1 MSTDMTFAFS
11 QLPFDIFHDVA
22 SRLDH
27 FSLDRLAKTAKSS
40 RRLLQTENTV
50 KAVMQVYLRYCL
62 WVQLALSPLEP
73 GPGPRQTLARIVDSQ
88 SALQQASPY
97 SVCILA
103 YTPNFIYS
111 MGVLCYT
118 TSDFTLRILNFND
131 RRDTEQVFG
140 REFFTGQVCIANR
153 EQATIDLESLKTMWV
168 ESYADG
174 IVVLQCSVGV
184 NFTRYILAVD
194 IKKTSNPP
202 RPRIRL
208 CVSTKGPC
216 TNKLFV
222 RNNERFMVLGTN
234 WGRETNETWFLEVYD
249 LETSQQVN
257 GEPLLLSD
265 CGSRIGSTVSFT
277 IYKDQFYAVTNQLSG
292 EWTSYYGIITF
303 SLRLGDPDPELT
315 NHLIWRR
322 EHMDGPIDDTWT
334 DLSFQIDY
342 STGELLVVE
351 GRKEWGPE
359 GGPLIRTYHTTPI
372 RRADLV
378 PSNEIDNSRRV
389 PAGRYIHAE
398 FRDDGGEKEAT
409 KEYSRKKTKW
419 NGYSFNAQTFVDFI
433 TDDFNVKGEWLPR
446 ERTKLRVVSRQES
459 SPLVKDAVNPEDWV
473 LRKPKRDPEG
483 REMED
488 GERAFTANTI
498 SLWPPEDAPKDLQ
511 DMLHCKCF
519 RRQDAKA
526 VVGDEGIFLRA
537 GGPGPLNWS
546 LVFICC
552 DPTFGFQGMRR
563 LDGSLARPKWDM
575 KTEDDGEFD
584 VEHPHNRGVTREP
597 AMYGVIGRGYWVR

>member
-1 MSTDMTFAFS
+1 MSTDMTFEFS
-11 QLPFDIFHDVA
+11 QLPFDIFHNVA

-50 KAVMQVYLRYCL
+50 KVVM
-62 WVQLALSPLEP
+62 QLALSPLQP

-103 YTPNFIYS
+103 YSRSFIYS

-118 TSDFTLRILNFND
+118 TSDFTLRILNFNH

-153 EQATIDLESLKTMWV
+153 DQATIELESLKLMQV

-174 IVVLQCSVGV
+174 IVVLQCSV
-184 NFTRYILAVD
+184 NANSARYILAVD

-208 CVSTKGPC
+208 CVSTLGPG

-222 RNNERFMVLGTN
+222 RNNERFIVLGTN
-234 WGRETNETWFLEVYD
+234 WGGEQTWLLDVYD
-249 LETSQQVN
+249 FETSQRVN
-257 GEPLLLSD
+257 GEPLRLPGW
-265 CGSRIGSTVSFT
+265 GSRIGSTVAFT
-277 IYKDQFYAVTNQLSG
+277 IYKDQFYAVTN
-292 EWTSYYGIITF
+292 WVNAPFTSYYGITMF
-303 SLRLGDPDPELT
+303 SKRLGDPDAELT
-315 NHLIWRR
+315 KNLIWRR
-322 EHMDGPIDDTWT
+322 QNIDGPHDDTWA

-359 GGPLIRTYHTTPI
+359 GGPLIRAYQTTPI
-372 RRADLV
+372 RRANFVLAD
-378 PSNEIDNSRRV
+378 EIDNSRRLS
-389 PAGRYIHAE
+389 AGRYIHAQ

-409 KEYSRKKTKW
+409 AVKEYDRHKTKW
-419 NGYSFNAQTFVDFI
+419 IGYSFNAQTFVELI
-433 TDDFNVKGEWLPR
+433 TDDPNVKGEWLPR
-446 ERTKLRVVSRQES
+446 ERTKLRVTSRQEL

-526 VVGDEGIFLRA
+526 AVGDEGIFFRA
-537 GGPGPLNWS
+537 GGPGSVKRS
-546 LVFICC
+546 LVLICC

-575 KTEDDGEFD
+575 KTEDDCEFD
-584 VEHPHNRGVTREP
+584 VEHPHNRGVTLEP